1 MAILMKLSEILEQR
15 IKDRPCIDVPLSA
28 IITADGLDDL
38 TFKVRALSV
47 AEETEATEAALE
59 FRKKTVASIPETHAK
74 RILEDESVLEDA
86 KYTERIWRAC
96 RDFADT
102 ERPAFPSADWMRK
115 HFVGHEMGLL
125 AEWFGRAQLL
135 GSKQASVASEVAM
148 RDLAEVCANSAESP
162 YPDQALASMPRSS
175 IASFC
180 IWLCVRNKQLEAEL
194 DHQASAS
201 A

>member
-1 MAILMKLSEILEQR
+1 MKLSDILEQR
-15 IKDRPCIDVPLSA
+15 IKDRPSIDVPLSA
-28 IITADGLDDL
+28 IITADGIDGL

-59 FRKKTVASIPETHAK
+59 FRKRTVAAIPETHAK

-96 RDFADT
+96 RDSADT
-102 ERPAFPSADWMRK
+102 EKPAFPDADWMRR

-125 AEWFGRAQLL
+125 AEWFGRAQVL
-135 GSKQASVASEVAM
+135 GSRQASTASEVAM
-148 RDLAEVCANSAESP
+148 RDLAEVCANTAETP
-162 YPDQALASMPRSS
+162 YPDQALAGMPRAS

-194 DHQASAS
+194 DRQASAS